1 MNEIKIKEELQ
12 PVAVEAMELK
22 IKSHGDLLVGT
33 DLLSKLN
40 IFNDKIQ
47 EEKEKVT
54 KPLNE
59 ALKAER
65 ARWRPM
71 ERFYEEAIDHVR
83 SEMTAYQT
91 LITNEQKEKE
101 KALADKLEKGEL
113 TIEET
118 ITAISSV
125 ETPAKNIAT
134 MSGDVRFAEVK
145 CFEVMDPM
153 MMFVKEILDHN
164 KKHKDFII
172 DHDIFNKYFTVNEA
186 EVRKSMKEGVELPG
200 VRYYTEQQP
209 RNYR

>member
-134 MSGDVRFAEVK
+134 MSGDVRFRETK
-145 CFEVMDPM
+145 
-153 MMFVKEILDHN
+153 ILKIWDHTMIPREYLLPDE
-164 KKHKDFII
+164 KAIL
-172 DHDIFNKYFTVNEA
+172 TA
-186 EVRKSMKEGVELPG
+186 LKEGKKVEGCELEIIQTP
-200 VRYYTEQQP
+200 V
-209 RNYR
+209 NYR

>member
-1 MNEIKIKEELQ
+1 MNEITIKKELQ
-12 PVAVEAMELK
+12 QVAVEAMELK
-22 IKSHGDLLVGT
+22 IKSHGDLLVAT
-33 DLLSKLN
+33 DILSKLN
-40 IFNDKIQ
+40 QFNDRIQ
-47 EEKEKVT
+47 EEKEKIT

-65 ARWRPM
+65 ARWKPA
-71 ERFYEEAIDHVR
+71 EKWSEEAIDHVR
-83 SEMTAYQT
+83 SEMTSYQT
-91 LITNEQKEKE
+91 LITNEQKDKE
-101 KALADKLEKGEL
+101 KALADKLDKGEL
-113 TIEET
+113 SIEET

-145 CFEVMDPM
+145 CFEIMDPM

-172 DHDIFNKYFTVNEA
+172 DHNIFNKYFTVNES
-186 EVRKSMKEGVELPG
+186 EVRKAMKEGVELPG

-209 RNYR
+209 RNFR